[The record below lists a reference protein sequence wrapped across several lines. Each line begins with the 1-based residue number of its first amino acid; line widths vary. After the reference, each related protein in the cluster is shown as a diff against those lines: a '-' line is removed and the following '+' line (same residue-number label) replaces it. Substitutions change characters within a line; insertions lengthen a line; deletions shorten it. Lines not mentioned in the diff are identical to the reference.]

1 MEKIMLIW
9 LIIIAG
15 VVFLDQLTKWLTV
28 INLDLRESITVID
41 GFFSFTYVQN
51 KGAAF
56 SMLSNHRWVFMT
68 ISTVAIVALSI
79 YLWKKRKDSK
89 LLGVALSFI
98 IGGGIGNMV
107 DRTILGY
114 VIDFLDFIIG
124 RDANGHPIHFAIFN
138 IADTFVCVGVGLFA
152 LYIILDEF
160 KQYKKEKAAKVKIN
174 VKNNIC
180 ELENENEANIDIN
193 VENSSV
199 NANDN
204 AENDN
209 TAD

>member
-1 MEKIMLIW
+1 MLIW

-160 KQYKKEKAAKVKIN
+160 KQYKKEKAAKAQIDVN
-174 VKNNIC
+174 NNIC
-180 ELENENEANIDIN
+180 ELENENEANLDIN

>member
-1 MEKIMLIW
+1 MLIW
-9 LIIIAG
+9 LIMIAG
-15 VVFLDQLTKWLTV
+15 IVFLDQITKWLTV
-28 INLDLRESITVID
+28 MNLDLGESISVIN

-79 YLWKKRKDSK
+79 YLWKKRNSSK
-89 LLGVALSFI
+89 LLCVALSFI

-124 RDANGHPIHFAIFN
+124 RSANGSPIHFAIFN

-160 KQYKKEKAAKVKIN
+160 KQYKKEKAAKVEIN
-174 VKNNIC
+174 INNNISVIG
-180 ELENENEANIDIN
+180 NENETNLDIN

>member
-160 KQYKKEKAAKVKIN
+160 KQYKKEKAAKAEIDVN
-174 VKNNIC
+174 NNIC
-180 ELENENEANIDIN
+180 ELENENEANLDIN